1 MGKWSEIARSRG
13 FSDQNCCIHE
23 DQRDLCSLMPSNI
36 AHPSSDARSA
46 AEDILSLIA
55 VVIEI
60 REGLCSARDGLKN
73 IDEFAGTELHR
84 QLLQI
89 DEVWIPTQD
98 DQPIA

>member
-1 MGKWSEIARSRG
+1 
-13 FSDQNCCIHE
+13 
-23 DQRDLCSLMPSNI
+23 MPSNI

-98 DQPIA
+98 DQPIAKLEIQKYFDLLNKSSISASKLRSTIDSMF